1 MKKII
6 LPVITLLLIAGGGSA
21 LMARGMWGGGPG
33 YGMGYGAGPGH
44 HGMMSDR
51 LDLTDA
57 QEQKIHRI
65 NKDYADK
72 FFNARKDRDA
82 FEKVRENHRKD
93 VEKVLTKEQ
102 LEKLNDFRGPRN
114 DRDWK
119 KEPRRGR
126 DWDKRP
132 EKGRMMKDFL
142 ELTKVQEEKIHKINM
157 EFHDKMFKS
166 RDNKSEVR
174 KLREEHREKIEK
186 VLSKEQLEKLRDN
199 RRGRKGFKHGYG
211 FGPEF

>member
-6 LPVITLLLIAGGGSA
+6 LPVITLLLVAGGGSA

-33 YGMGYGAGPGH
+33 YGMGYGAGPGY

-82 FEKVRENHRKD
+82 FEKLRENHRKD

-102 LEKLNDFRGPRN
+102 LEKLKDFRESRN
-114 DRDWK
+114 ERHWK
-119 KEPRRGR
+119 KGPRRGR
-126 DWDKRP
+126 DWDRGP
-132 EKGRMMKDFL
+132 EKGRMMKDYL
-142 ELTKVQEEKIHKINM
+142 GLTKDQEEKIHKINM
-157 EFHDKMFKS
+157 EFHDQMFRN

-174 KLREEHREKIEK
+174 KLKEEHREKIEK
-186 VLSKEQLEKLRDN
+186 VLSKEQLEKIRDG
-199 RRGRKGFKHGYG
+199 RGGRKGFKHGYG
-211 FGPEF
+211 FGPGF